1 MNRYFGYRILQ
12 RIRPVLFLLP
22 SAFFIFGLVYYPVIN
37 AAIISFF
44 DYNVLSRE
52 MSFVGLKNYLFIFNE
67 PLFITIFQRTIV
79 WTVTVVGGTTIV
91 ALALARL
98 LDVQFPMKA
107 VVRSIFILPWATSLA
122 LSAMLYRWALNSERG
137 LLNYTL
143 KEVLHVID
151 QNVGWL
157 ATGQT
162 AFPWLIYVGI
172 WVSIPFTTL
181 VILASM
187 QSVPR
192 DLYEAC
198 ALDGASGIQRYRYIT
213 LPSIRP
219 IILITIL
226 VNFIAVF
233 NSFPIIWVMTEGGP
247 VNETDIMVTILYKEA
262 FKFLNFGR
270 ASAVAVLIFV
280 FLFIISV
287 FYLIMLSRQEQ

>member
-1 MNRYFGYRILQ
+1 
-12 RIRPVLFLLP
+12 
-22 SAFFIFGLVYYPVIN
+22 
-37 AAIISFF
+37 
-44 DYNVLSRE
+44 
-52 MSFVGLKNYLFIFNE
+52 
-67 PLFITIFQRTIV
+67 
-79 WTVTVVGGTTIV
+79 
-91 ALALARL
+91 L